1 MSDMSKK
8 ELKELRKLEE
18 MRRNSMEKK
27 ANMTK
32 WIAIGGISTIFL
44 GFFLFLVISLRGNNP
59 KLADPNSNTVVELSN
74 SGEFRVAAESTT
86 PIESRPVVLTEF
98 ADMQCPACK
107 QYHPIIKSVLDLY
120 PETVVLNYK
129 HFPIN
134 SIHLNATPA
143 ALAVEAAGVQGK
155 FFEMM
160 DLLYERQEAWSNLPD
175 PKSLFAEYATEI
187 GLNLEQFNKDMADNE
202 LAKKI
207 ESQRTEGINAGVN
220 STPSFFVNGIRIENP
235 SDISGFQAAI
245 DEVLARIGGTGT
257 ETTIEKETVSTPSAQ
272 DSQDSSSLQIDL

>member
-1 MSDMSKK
+1 MGEMSKK

-59 KLADPNSNTVVELSN
+59 DLADPNSNTAVEFSN
-74 SGEFRVAAESTT
+74 SGEFRVAADSTA
-86 PIESRPVVLTEF
+86 PIESRPVILTEF
-98 ADMQCPACK
+98 ADIQCPACK

-134 SIHLNATPA
+134 SIHQNATPA

-160 DLLYERQEAWSNLPD
+160 DLLYERQEAWANLSN
-175 PKSLFAEYATEI
+175 PKSLFVEYATEM
-187 GLNLEQFNKDMADNE
+187 GLNMEQFNKDMADNE
-202 LAKKI
+202 LAQKI

-220 STPSFFVNGIRIENP
+220 STPSFFINGIKIQNP

-245 DEVLARIGGTGT
+245 DAALTGIVG
-257 ETTIEKETVSTPSAQ
+257 ESKGPDVQDTTATPSAE
-272 DSQDSSSLQIDL
+272 DTDNSTAPQIDL